1 MKTDDWRTE
10 DGGGGDQT
18 ESNVV
23 RLPREWIGPIEELVP
38 FGPSAGTAPSV
49 SRRDADADLIPPGA
63 DDFWGEDS
71 AAVQDALQAPSGTAV
86 PHAPHATA
94 VPHAPHAPSGADV
107 PDALQARDGRTAL
120 RRPRIDR
127 PFSFARGRSLR
138 NAPGLRRPSRATA
151 GVGVIVALA
160 LIVSVSESGPSANSN
175 SNSNKDRVRAAVT
188 LPASVEAPPSK
199 RPLAASTKHVANHN
213 PARRSQ
219 RNRRAEVHRAGKRV
233 KHAAAQRSAPT
244 HQTFVASSSPVTRPA
259 PVQNAPGT
267 GSSSP
272 SASASSGTQSVVH
285 SSASPGPTGTVSL
298 IGSGTSPSG

>member
-1 MKTDDWRTE
+1 
-10 DGGGGDQT
+10 
-18 ESNVV
+18 
-23 RLPREWIGPIEELVP
+23 
-38 FGPSAGTAPSV
+38 
-49 SRRDADADLIPPGA
+49 
-63 DDFWGEDS
+63 
-71 AAVQDALQAPSGTAV
+71 
-86 PHAPHATA
+86 
-94 VPHAPHAPSGADV
+94 
-107 PDALQARDGRTAL
+107 
-120 RRPRIDR
+120 
-127 PFSFARGRSLR
+127 
-138 NAPGLRRPSRATA
+138 
-151 GVGVIVALA
+151 VIVALA
-160 LIVSVSESGPSANSN
+160 LIVSVIESGPSAN

-244 HQTFVASSSPVTRPA
+244 HQTFVANSSPVTRPA
-259 PVQNAPGT
+259 PVQNAPGS

-272 SASASSGTQSVVH
+272 SSSASSGTQSVVH